1 MPRICSSKPSY
12 ETSRLLSSGPMVIPR
27 KTPAVGLRADFSRN
41 TFRVTRRAHT
51 SASCRLIRLKAN
63 VFQCFRLLQ
72 LCFAGGKLVHVQNV
86 RQDIGLFLDRDFSRF
101 AFGHGKTNFV
111 EQFAHRQAVPALQE
125 LLAREGWSIFMSG
138 ELVTVTGG
146 TFAIIERFAALGLLG
161 GVDAI
166 PHGMWL
172 LRMSALL
179 L

>member
-72 LCFAGGKLVHVQNV
+72 LCFAGGAPVPLLHS
-86 RQDIGLFLDRDFSRF
+86 RPDIGPSLPPDLSPF
-101 AFGHGKTNFV
+101 
-111 EQFAHRQAVPALQE
+111 PP
-125 LLAREGWSIFMSG
+125 
-138 ELVTVTGG
+138 
-146 TFAIIERFAALGLLG
+146 
-161 GVDAI
+161 
-166 PHGMWL
+166 PHPQTPFFPTI
-172 LRMSALL
+172 SP
-179 L
+179 